1 MILPPGFRLARL
13 LRAKEMGEVQQF
25 SLGKHKH
32 EGGKG
37 WIWKLRAQALALS
50 NSWSPETI
58 TLERTE
64 KV

>member
-25 SLGKHKH
+25 SLGKRKW
-32 EGGKG
+32 EVGEG
-37 WIWKLRAQALALS
+37 WIWKLHAQAQALS

-58 TLERTE
+58 TLERAE